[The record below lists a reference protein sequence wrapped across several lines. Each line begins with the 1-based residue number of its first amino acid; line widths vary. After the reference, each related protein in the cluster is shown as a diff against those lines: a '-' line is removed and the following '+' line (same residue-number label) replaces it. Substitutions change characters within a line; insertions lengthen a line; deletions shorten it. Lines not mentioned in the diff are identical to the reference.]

1 MMLSWF
7 SDGVTNS
14 NLTSSLYPNG
24 PAIIFSLLQYLGE
37 TAHLTR
43 HLLIQ
48 GFTGENLG
56 ENAKNYSL
64 RLIYAQV
71 LQLLKHIFSYI
82 LAVSVVS
89 VPQKLKTFWVH
100 ICHKRMSFRMAG
112 PTKHTFFQPF
122 F

>member
-48 GFTGENLG
+48 GFTGKNLG

-71 LQLLKHIFSYI
+71 LQLLKHIFS
-82 LAVSVVS
+82 
-89 VPQKLKTFWVH
+89 
-100 ICHKRMSFRMAG
+100 
-112 PTKHTFFQPF
+112 
-122 F
+122 